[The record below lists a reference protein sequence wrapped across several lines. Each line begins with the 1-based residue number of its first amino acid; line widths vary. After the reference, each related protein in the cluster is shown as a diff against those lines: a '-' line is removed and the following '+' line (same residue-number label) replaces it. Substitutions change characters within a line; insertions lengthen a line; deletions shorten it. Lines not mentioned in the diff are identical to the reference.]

1 MQISSLNLGIIS
13 LIRRNHGLEHATINL
28 LSKKFPNVSFSGYSD
43 HKGFWIV
50 GDVSTDALLET
61 AQQALTR
68 MKGGERGLAIHTNCG
83 TNYVTAGLLAGSM
96 TWLATLGGGN
106 SFKKKLDRWPLMVLL
121 VTGALIVAQPLGPK
135 VQEHV
140 TTSGEPGNLVVKQI
154 VRYERNLPGR
164 PNLHRIL
171 TGEVA
176 PAVEETA

>member
-1 MQISSLNLGIIS
+1 MQNSILNFGIIS

-28 LSKKFPNVSFSGYSD
+28 LSKKFPANSFSGYSD

-68 MKGGERGLAIHTNCG
+68 MKGGERKLAIHDNCG
-83 TNYVTAGLLAGSM
+83 SNYVISGLIAGTLA
-96 TWLATLGGGN
+96 WLGMLGTGN
-106 SFKKKLDRWPLMVLL
+106 SFKKKLDRWPLLVLL

-140 TTSGEPGNLVVKQI
+140 TTKGEPGNLAVKQI
-154 VRYERNLPGR
+154 VRYERDLPGR
-164 PNLHRIL
+164 PALHRIL
-171 TGEVA
+171 TGEVIHA
-176 PAVEETA
+176 AEEAA

>member
-28 LSKKFPNVSFSGYSD
+28 LSKKFPIASFSGYSD

-68 MKGGERGLAIHTNCG
+68 MKSGERGLAIHANCG